1 MRLVYLCVFGIVF
14 LCAQLIF
21 QGGYNLASKL
31 WKICVLASLALVVAA
46 CQNVRPIYDV
56 SDRQFSE
63 SAKKLSQQELDDLV
77 ISTGLKRG
85 WHFRSISSGELEG
98 QIHVRTHMAVVKVK
112 ISQEVFSITYRSSD
126 NLNEKSGNIE
136 HNYNRWI
143 HNLEMDIATAVLKA
157 SQN

>member
-1 MRLVYLCVFGIVF
+1 MASEF
-14 LCAQLIF
+14 L
-21 QGGYNLASKL
+21 
-31 WKICVLASLALVVAA
+31 KICVIAYLALVIAA

-63 SAKKLSQQELDDLV
+63 TAKKLSQQELDDLV

-85 WHFRSISSGELEG
+85 WHFRSISNGKLEG
-98 QIHVRTHMAVVKVK
+98 QIHVRTHMAVIEVK
-112 ISQEVFSITYRSSD
+112 ISQEAFSITYRSSD

-143 HNLEMDIATAVLKA
+143 HNLERDISTAVLKA